1 MKLDE
6 TSQKAFTQA
15 DLEKYLQSYKPR
27 SSYGGQWERLR
38 PQILDLIR
46 LAEPKTQEMASTLLV
61 CIGHLLVDA
70 ASSHFEGSLNELLTV
85 AGIERNQ
92 AQLNTRGMALKTVQ
106 SVAANQTKL
115 HRILHDLPIIISDEP
130 QRREASVPLSSQ
142 EFDELAG
149 LFSWPRNS
157 VDLDVTRRFIL
168 ALGAG
173 VIGESADR
181 ARIFFGDRGISAIID
196 GTGLK
201 RPLSNRW
208 ITRLGTLAIIDLE
221 PYKTPQAQATAGWLR
236 SNSLQYLW
244 PRLRDEWLQ
253 EQLDGSE
260 SSFVQLRRAKVTD
273 YDLRRMQLRWN
284 QLPMNVDVNILR
296 NSQTVHKR
304 ECAKSSQSHYPPQE
318 LNSELEIRMRF

>member
-1 MKLDE
+1 MKSDE
-6 TSQKAFTQA
+6 TSQQAFTQA

-38 PQILDLIR
+38 SQILDLLR
-46 LAEPKTQEMASTLLV
+46 LAEPTTQEMATTFLV

-70 ASSHFEGSLNELLTV
+70 AASHFEGSLSELLTV

-92 AQLNTRGMALKTVQ
+92 ARLNTRGMALRTVRGG
-106 SVAANQTKL
+106 AANQTKL
-115 HRILHDLPIIISDEP
+115 HRILHNLPSIISEEP

-142 EFDELAG
+142 EFDELTR
-149 LFSWPRNS
+149 LFARPRYS

-173 VIGESADR
+173 IIGVSADR
-181 ARIFFGDRGISAIID
+181 TRIFFGDLGISAIID
-196 GTGLK
+196 GTGCK
-201 RPLSNRW
+201 RPLSKRW
-208 ITRLGTLAIIDLE
+208 ITRLGALATIDLE
-221 PYKTPQAQATAGWLR
+221 LYKTPQAQATAGWLR
-236 SNSLQYLW
+236 NNSLQYLW

-260 SSFVQLRRAKVTD
+260 SSFVQLRRAKVTAHE
-273 YDLRRMQLRWN
+273 LRRMQLRWN
-284 QLPMNVDVNILR
+284 QMPMNVDVNILR

-318 LNSELEIRMRF
+318 LNSER